1 MLTKIIILA
10 VLVLIVASLLSA
22 LALLFRKEGEK
33 SRMAKALTVRVSLSI
48 GLFLALLASFYFGL
62 IPSHGLR

>member
-1 MLTKIIILA
+1 MLTKIFILA
-10 VLVLIVASLLSA
+10 VLALIVGSLASA

-48 GLFLALLASFYFGL
+48 SLFALLLLSFHFGL
-62 IPSHGLR
+62 IPPGGLR